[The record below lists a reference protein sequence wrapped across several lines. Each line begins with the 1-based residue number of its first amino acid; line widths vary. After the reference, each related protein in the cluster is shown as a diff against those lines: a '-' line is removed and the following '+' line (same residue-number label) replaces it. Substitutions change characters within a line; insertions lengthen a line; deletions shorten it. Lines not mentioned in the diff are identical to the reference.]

1 MCYHFRYKKQKTLI
15 LWFLDFNYLYCMLKK
30 AFFFFIVSLLVY
42 GCFKDQNY
50 SEVPEIEFIDFV
62 QVGDSAKLSFSFQ
75 DGEGDIGLSDDQIIA
90 PFNPDSKYYYN
101 VYMVYYEK
109 DDVNG
114 WVVGKDING
123 DSIIFKNRI
132 KPIYIGKPKGL
143 KGKIIA
149 TIEPIFYN
157 PFSTQS
163 DTIKYK
169 IQLIDRA
176 LHSSNWVESNE
187 IIR

>member
-1 MCYHFRYKKQKTLI
+1 
-15 LWFLDFNYLYCMLKK
+15 MLKY
-30 AFFFFIVSLLVY
+30 SLLFSTLLMLFSS
-42 GCFKDQNY
+42 CFKEQKY
-50 SEVPEIEFIDFV
+50 SEVPEIEFVDFL
-62 QVGDSAKLSFSFQ
+62 QIGDSAKISFTFQ
-75 DGEGDIGLSDDQIIA
+75 DGEGDIGLADEQITA
-90 PFNPDSKYYYN
+90 PFNPGSKYYYN

-109 DDVNG
+109 DDVHG

-123 DSIIFKNRI
+123 DSIVFKNRI
-132 KPIYIGKPKGL
+132 KPIYSGKPKGL

-149 TIEPIFYN
+149 TIESIYYN
-157 PFSTQS
+157 PFSLES

-176 LHSSNWVESNE
+176 FHASNWVESNE

>member
-1 MCYHFRYKKQKTLI
+1 MRNLM
-15 LWFLDFNYLYCMLKK
+15 FLEINCHCSMLKK
-30 AFFFFIVSLLVY
+30 SLFFFILSLLVC
-42 GCFKDQNY
+42 GCFKDQEYN
-50 SEVPEIEFIDFV
+50 EVPEIDFIDFF
-62 QVGDSAKLSFSFQ
+62 QNGDSAKLSFSFQ
-75 DGEGDIGLSDDQIIA
+75 DGEGDIGLSDDQIMA
-90 PFNPDSKYYYN
+90 PYNPDSKYYYN

-114 WVVGKDING
+114 WVVGKDVNG
-123 DSIIFKNRI
+123 DSIVFKNRI
-132 KPIYIGKPKGL
+132 RPLYFGKPKGL

-163 DTIKYK
+163 DTIRYK

-176 LHSSNWVESNE
+176 LHISNWIESNE

>member
-1 MCYHFRYKKQKTLI
+1 MRNSRI
-15 LWFLDFNYLYCMLKK
+15 LHINCFCCMLKK
-30 AFFFFIVSLLVY
+30 SLFFFTLSLLLC
-42 GCFKDQNY
+42 GCFKDQDYN
-50 SEVPEIEFIDFV
+50 EVPEIKFIDFV
-62 QVGDSAKLSFSFQ
+62 QFGDSAKMSFSFI
-75 DGEGDIGLSDDQIIA
+75 DGEGDIGLSDNQIIA
-90 PFNPDSKYYYN
+90 PYNPDSKFYYN

-123 DSIIFKNRI
+123 DSIVFKNRI
-132 KPIYIGKPKGL
+132 KPIYIGKPSGL

-157 PFSTQS
+157 PFSIQS

-176 LHSSNWVESNE
+176 LHLSNWIESNE

>member
-1 MCYHFRYKKQKTLI
+1 MIRNVFFLLLVIISLNSCFKKQ
-15 LWFLDFNYLYCMLKK
+15 
-30 AFFFFIVSLLVY
+30 VY
-42 GCFKDQNY
+42 G
-50 SEVPEIEFIDFV
+50 ETPVIEFVDFV
-62 QVGDSAKLSFSFQ
+62 QLGDSAKLSFSFQ
-75 DGEGDIGLSDDQIIA
+75 DGEGDIGLSDDQILA
-90 PFNPDSKYYYN
+90 PYDPASRYYYN

-114 WVVGKDING
+114 WEVGKDING

-143 KGKIIA
+143 KGKIVA

-157 PFSTQS
+157 LFSSES

-176 LHSSNWVESNE
+176 LHASEWIETSE

>member
-1 MCYHFRYKKQKTLI
+1 MRNSR
-15 LWFLDFNYLYCMLKK
+15 FLDINCLYGMLKK
-30 AFFFFIVSLLVY
+30 SIVFFTVSLLVY
-42 GCFKDQNY
+42 GCFKDHNY
-50 SEVPEIEFIDFV
+50 SEVPEIEFIDFI
-62 QVGDSAKLSFSFQ
+62 QVGDSARLSFSFQ

-90 PFNPDSKYYYN
+90 PYNPDSKYYYN

-109 DDVNG
+109 DDING
-114 WVVGKDING
+114 WVVGKDIDG

-132 KPIYIGKPKGL
+132 KPVYSGKPTGL
-143 KGKIIA
+143 KGNIIA
-149 TIEPIFYN
+149 TIEPIFFN
-157 PFSTQS
+157 PFSSQS

-176 LHSSNWVESNE
+176 LHLSNWIESNE

>member
-1 MCYHFRYKKQKTLI
+1 MIKKPL
-15 LWFLDFNYLYCMLKK
+15 L
-30 AFFFFIVSLLVY
+30 FFAVSMLVY
-42 GCFKDQNY
+42 ACFKDQKY
-50 SEVPEIEFIDFV
+50 SEVPEIKFIDFV
-62 QVGDSAKLSFSFQ
+62 QEGDSAKMRFSFQ
-75 DGEGDIGLSDDQIIA
+75 DGEGDIGLSDDQILA
-90 PFNPDSKYYYN
+90 PYNPESKYYYN

-132 KPIYIGKPKGL
+132 KPIYSGKTTGL
-143 KGKIIA
+143 KGQIIA

-157 PFSTQS
+157 PFSTES

-176 LHSSNWVESNE
+176 LHASNWVESNE

>member
-1 MCYHFRYKKQKTLI
+1 
-15 LWFLDFNYLYCMLKK
+15 MLKK
-30 AFFFFIVSLLVY
+30 SLFFFILSLLVC
-42 GCFKDQNY
+42 GCFKDQDYN
-50 SEVPEIEFIDFV
+50 EVLEIEFIDFV
-62 QVGDSAKLSFSFQ
+62 QNGDSAKLSFSFQ
-75 DGEGDIGLSDDQIIA
+75 DGEGDIGLSDDQIMA
-90 PFNPDSKYYYN
+90 PYNPDSKYYYN

-114 WVVGKDING
+114 WVVGKDVNG
-123 DSIIFKNRI
+123 DSIVFKNRI
-132 KPIYIGKPKGL
+132 RPLYFGKPKGL

-157 PFSTQS
+157 PFSIES

-169 IQLIDRA
+169 ILLIDRA
-176 LHSSNWVESNE
+176 LHLSNWTESNE